1 MRRDEVLAL
10 IKAHYSELQERF
22 GVKSIGIFGSV
33 ARDEAGTVSDV
44 DILVEFARPV
54 GLFTFAALQRR
65 LESILGT
72 EVDLATPDALK
83 RQLKDRILKELVRA
97 D

>member
-1 MRRDEVLAL
+1 ML
-10 IKAHYSELQERF
+10 IKMHYSELQERY

-54 GLFTFAALQRR
+54 GLFTFTALQRR
-65 LESILGT
+65 LKAILGT

-97 D
+97 A